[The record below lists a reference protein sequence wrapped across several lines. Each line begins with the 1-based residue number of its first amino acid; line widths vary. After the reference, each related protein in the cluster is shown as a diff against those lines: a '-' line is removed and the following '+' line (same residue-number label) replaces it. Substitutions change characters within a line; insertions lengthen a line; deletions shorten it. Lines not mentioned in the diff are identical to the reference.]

1 MFVNA
6 EQIQLGV
13 ETFITNEIG
22 NKTIGFK
29 KFGISFLAEIGTR
42 ATAHYINSLA
52 SNPILSLVV
61 FDENHNVNIDEVH
74 TMAKAAIQK
83 SGPFNLMG
91 VIFNESDID
100 KLYNYIRG

>member
-1 MFVNA
+1 
-6 EQIQLGV
+6 
-13 ETFITNEIG
+13 
-22 NKTIGFK
+22 
-29 KFGISFLAEIGTR
+29 
-42 ATAHYINSLA
+42 
-52 SNPILSLVV
+52 V